1 MEEEEG
7 KKSLALHNYMI
18 SSFELWAMKLQAVL
32 AAGRMGGDM
41 GKLITTTGQ
50 SAQLLDGGV

>member
-1 MEEEEG
+1 
-7 KKSLALHNYMI
+7 
-18 SSFELWAMKLQAVL
+18 MKLQAVL

-50 SAQLLDGGV
+50 SAQLLDGGVLVCVGTCVSRLFSAIS